1 MGLPGHRRT
10 SSHKRRRAA
19 HFALGK
25 KNLTKCSHCDKTVL
39 PHHVCRN
46 CGYYKGRQV
55 IKIKSKVKLGKPK
68 KDKKEA
74 KED

>member
-25 KNLTKCSHCDKTVL
+25 PNVVACAKCGETVL
-39 PHHVCRN
+39 PHRACAK
-46 CGYYKGRQV
+46 CGTYKGRQV
-55 IKIKSKVKLGKPK
+55 ASVAKKIKKAVKATK
-68 KDKKEA
+68 KK
-74 KED
+74 